1 MLLALSAV
9 AQAQN
14 YQYTYNPDNTVT
26 LAKYIVDPG
35 AVLNIPETFYDGSA
49 VFPVTA
55 IGDSAFDHC
64 FSLTSVTI
72 PDSVTNIGNYAFY
85 FCTNLVTV
93 TIGANVTFLD
103 DFAFGNCT
111 SLSNVYFQGNAP
123 NLGGSYV
130 FDSDDSATIY
140 YLPDA
145 TNGWPSLFAGLP
157 AILWNPHVLNNAS
170 FGFTI
175 SGTTNINLVVESCTN
190 LLNPAWSPVTNLS
203 LTGGTALFSDAHWTN
218 HPAGFYH
225 FRAP

>member
-1 MLLALSAV
+1 ML
-9 AQAQN
+9 QAQG
-14 YQYTYNPDNTVT
+14 YVYTNNSDNTTVT
-26 LAKYIVDPG
+26 ITEYTGNPA
-35 AVLNIPETFYDGSA
+35 AMNIPNTLDG
-49 VFPVTA
+49 FPVTG
-55 IGDSAFDHC
+55 IGHSAFNHC
-64 FSLTSVTI
+64 ISLTSVTI
-72 PDSVTNIGNYAFY
+72 PDRVTNIGNYAFY

-93 TIGANVTFLD
+93 SIGTGLTFLD

-123 NLGGSYV
+123 NLGGAYV

-145 TNGWPSLFAGLP
+145 TNGWPSSFAGLP
-157 AILWNPHVLNNAS
+157 AILWNPHVLNNASFGIHSNS